1 MKLFRWAVPF
11 ILLVAALSNG
21 CKKDV
26 LNSDGALNFSED
38 TVIFDTVFTTIGS
51 ATRQF
56 KIYNPSSN
64 EVNISS
70 IMLAGGQQSKYR
82 MNLDGVPGIAY
93 SNVKIP
99 AKDSLFVFVD
109 VTLDPNNQS
118 QPAIITDSIVFNTN
132 GTIQDVDLAAFGWD
146 AHFYYPEPDDFIPGI
161 GYYSVIDC
169 NTTWTNDK
177 PHVIYGWAVVDEG
190 CTLTIE
196 AGTRIYSHKNSGLW
210 VFKGGTLKVMG
221 STQNPVHFSS
231 DRLDDFYEDQAG
243 EWNRIWLNRESL
255 NNEIHGAIIKNGIVG
270 VQVDSLGN
278 GSQPILTMSNTIIE
292 NMAGASL
299 FCQTADVV
307 AYNCVFGNAGQY
319 SAALTLGGDYQFY
332 HCTFGNYWVNGNRQ
346 TPALLLNNWAELSN
360 GINTFDL
367 NQAYFGNCIVYGN
380 NQTEIGLDENPASAF
395 NFEFDHCLLRI
406 DFDADEPINISDLN
420 EFHDIVYNED
430 PNFVDPTEQNFE
442 LDTLSPAMNVGDAA
456 ITNTNTPQVPSVL
469 FRDIIGAP
477 RPFGSGVDLGAYER
491 QE

>member
-56 KIYNPSSN
+56 KIYNPSSD

-196 AGTRIYSHKNSGLW
+196 PGTRIYSHKNSGLW
-210 VFKGGTLKVMG
+210 VYRGGTLKAMG
-221 STQNPVHFSS
+221 TTEDPIYFAS
-231 DRLDDFYEDQAG
+231 DRLDNYYEDQAG
-243 EWNRIWLNRESL
+243 EWNYIWLSPGSL
-255 NNEIHGAIIKNGIVG
+255 SNEIHGSVIKNGNIG
-270 VQVDSLGN
+270 IRVDSLTAN
-278 GSQPILTMSNTIIE
+278 GEPNLVVSNTIIE
-292 NMAGASL
+292 NMAAVSLASL
-299 FCQTADVV
+299 EATID

-319 SAALTLGGDYQFY
+319 SVALTRGGDYDFL
-332 HCTFGNYWVNGNRQ
+332 HCTIGNYWVNGNRQ
-346 TPALLLNNWAELSN
+346 TPALLLNNWVEADQIYTYN
-360 GINTFDL
+360 L
-367 NQAYFGNCIVYGN
+367 NHAYFGNCIVYGN

-406 DFDADEPINISDLN
+406 DFDADEPINTSDLS

-442 LDTLSPAMNVGDAA
+442 LDTLSPAMDAGDAA

-469 FRDIIGAP
+469 FSDVIGTP